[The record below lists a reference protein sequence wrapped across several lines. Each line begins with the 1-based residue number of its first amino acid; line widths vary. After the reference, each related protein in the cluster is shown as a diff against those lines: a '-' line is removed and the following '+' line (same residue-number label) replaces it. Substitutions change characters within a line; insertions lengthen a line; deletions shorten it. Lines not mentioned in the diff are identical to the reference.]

1 MHVPSSVCLHSVQY
15 FYHVSFSCMSSFA
28 IHWLPAHFFS
38 VCVVVELFDSSSFCW
53 FAVITT
59 FVVHIVQPLNTI
71 DSRILKDFIRCNC
84 SRYYLVHTQEFFI
97 TFDDAAATAGFF
109 SSSVHRQTS
118 SLLWL
123 ISCIL
128 NILTKVIEKSM

>member
-28 IHWLPAHFFS
+28 RIHWLPAHFFS
-38 VCVVVELFDSSSFCW
+38 CVLLLSCLILHRFVDLLWSRLSLYTLSSHSIQLIAVYWKTSFV
-53 FAVITT
+53 ATVRDI
-59 FVVHIVQPLNTI
+59 
-71 DSRILKDFIRCNC
+71 ILCIHKNF
-84 SRYYLVHTQEFFI
+84 SSHLMMLLLLPVFF
-97 TFDDAAATAGFF
+97 
-109 SSSVHRQTS
+109 SSVHRQTS

>member
-1 MHVPSSVCLHSVQY
+1 MCHQVYVCTLFNIFTMCHLVAWVVFLEFIDCQR
-15 FYHVSFSCMSSFA
+15 
-28 IHWLPAHFFS
+28 IFFF

-97 TFDDAAATAGFF
+97 TFDDTAVAAGFF